1 MRARIL
7 PAHDHE
13 MVRQGLGFVLEGLSA
28 WEICGERP
36 GAHQHR
42 QDYADVRISADL
54 TGKTNSIL
62 NTLGNSSSQ
71 LSSNRSDLQ
80 RVFRGYTQ
88 YLTPIAMLMLT
99 TRLSLVLG

>member
-13 MVRQGLGFVLEGLSA
+13 MVRRGLGFVLEGLSA

-62 NTLGNSSSQ
+62 NTLGN
-71 LSSNRSDLQ
+71 LSSLASCLRI
-80 RVFRGYTQ
+80 G
-88 YLTPIAMLMLT
+88 LTCKECFAA
-99 TRLSLVLG
+99 TRNT